1 MCWFRKR
8 DSLGLTLHSFLP
20 KHSSIPHWETW
31 NALVHPSAFIQDHL
45 HPYKRLVPRNVHTI
59 CGSLEEDKT
68 AERTCISLGSRN
80 RNILVRNSSILC
92 LRIYSGKEGH
102 GSGWALVFG
111 STNSLR
117 PQQGFCQRRKEGEK
131 YIYIWKTKENVVSTE
146 SNVWE

>member
-1 MCWFRKR
+1 MTPKCAGSGRGTPWALP
-8 DSLGLTLHSFLP
+8 STLFFPNTALSHTERL
-20 KHSSIPHWETW
+20 ETH
-31 NALVHPSAFIQDHL
+31 LFIQVLLSKTICIL
-45 HPYKRLVPRNVHTI
+45 HKRLVPRNVHTV

-131 YIYIWKTKENVVSTE
+131 YIYI
-146 SNVWE
+146 